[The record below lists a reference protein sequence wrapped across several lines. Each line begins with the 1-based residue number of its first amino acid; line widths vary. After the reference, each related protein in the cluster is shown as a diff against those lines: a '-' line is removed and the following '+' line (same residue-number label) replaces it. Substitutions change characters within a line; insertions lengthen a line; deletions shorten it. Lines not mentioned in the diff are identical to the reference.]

1 MALMKSPYTS
11 KPVEVPEASIARY
24 EASGFVVVTAEE
36 PESEAPKKAS
46 APASRRTTAKKSPAK
61 KKTTETKSETASRN
75 WLDDK

>member
-24 EASGFVVVTAEE
+24 EASGFVVVTADK

-46 APASRRTTAKKSPAK
+46 APASRRAPAK
-61 KKTTETKSETASRN
+61 SKATKTTETEAASRD
-75 WLDDK
+75 WLDTK